1 MRMWSPFRSILG
13 GGRKGTGAQTQSASQ
28 EGRLGGMKTY
38 SQRGTAP
45 GTLPAWPPLSPLP
58 SSPAVPFPL
67 HPFFCLLWG
76 SQPLPAA
83 HCQVSQR
90 VFFLSPPAPQLWVST
105 HRPSVCFLIPVGE
118 KLSRCLAQA
127 SRWRRRWSTRRPF
140 SDVWYTVAW
149 PRARV

>member
-13 GGRKGTGAQTQSASQ
+13 RGGGGTWGTNTVSIPGGKAWRYEDLLSTWNCPRHAA
-28 EGRLGGMKTY
+28 RL
-38 SQRGTAP
+38 AP
-45 GTLPAWPPLSPLP
+45 SE
-58 SSPAVPFPL
+58 SSPFFACCPLPL

-76 SQPLPAA
+76 NQPLPAA

-118 KLSRCLAQA
+118 KLSRRLAQA
-127 SRWRRRWSTRRPF
+127 SRWRPRWSTRRPF